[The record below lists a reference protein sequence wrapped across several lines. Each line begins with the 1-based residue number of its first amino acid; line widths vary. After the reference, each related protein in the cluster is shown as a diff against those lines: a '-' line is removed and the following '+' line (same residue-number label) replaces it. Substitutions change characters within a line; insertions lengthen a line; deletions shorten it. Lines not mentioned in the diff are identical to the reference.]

1 MCLPSYTLRRRL
13 HLPPQTSGRARPHA
27 CPHTPIR
34 GATSVPTQ
42 ISGRGRPCA
51 CPRTP
56 SDAAFTCPL
65 KPPVGPTLAPALTLP
80 YAAPPPSPPR
90 SPVGAGLVPALVHP
104 QTPPSPPLS
113 NLRSGQPSHLPSR
126 RPTRHLALPP
136 NDPLRAPPP
145 ISAASF
151 DLTAALCY
159 RLLACA
165 AFPAPVAQRIEQRF
179 PKPLAVGSTPTGG
192 ALLRNSQKKAAQTK
206 KMGDAAAPP
215 TPSLLSRLS
224 SNENHYLP
232 VVNGYRSRPRRRNG
246 RSRRL
251 CTLGS
256 ATT

>member
-13 HLPPQTSGRARPHA
+13 HLPPQTSGMARPRT

-56 SDAAFTCPL
+56 SDAAFTSPL
-65 KPPVGPTLAPALTLP
+65 KPPVWPGLAPALTLP
-80 YAAPPPSPPR
+80 YASPPPSRPR

-113 NLRSGQPSHLPSR
+113 NLRYGQASHLPSHSRTRRHLRPHPDLPQGQPSHLPSR

-192 ALLRNSQKKAAQTK
+192 ALLRTSPKKAAQIK
-206 KMGDAAAPP
+206 KWETQPRLPP
-215 TPSLLSRLS
+215 RPFFHICPQMRTITSPS
-224 SNENHYLP
+224 
-232 VVNGYRSRPRRRNG
+232 
-246 RSRRL
+246 
-251 CTLGS
+251 
-256 ATT
+256 